1 MIKGGNAAKIQ
12 EFYGKLLISV
22 QALESIGKLGEIKGQ
37 GRAAVDKLEGVRA
50 DFVDFVHKQTDI
62 QTQQSF
68 ICFKRI

>member
-22 QALESIGKLGEIKGQ
+22 QAIESNGKLGEIKGQ

-50 DFVDFVHKQTDI
+50 DLVRTDDNW
-62 QTQQSF
+62 QDPPSAY
-68 ICFKRI
+68 R